1 LGSPRDDSRY
11 REMENVEA
19 HPMVP
24 SARWGTQ
31 WSGGAMEELTGP
43 GMGFLLCWFWLADE
57 ERKGEREAWRGK

>member
-31 WSGGAMEELTGP
+31 WSGGAMEELTGAGDGVSP
-43 GMGFLLCWFWLADE
+43 LLVALQ
-57 ERKGEREAWRGK
+57 RKR